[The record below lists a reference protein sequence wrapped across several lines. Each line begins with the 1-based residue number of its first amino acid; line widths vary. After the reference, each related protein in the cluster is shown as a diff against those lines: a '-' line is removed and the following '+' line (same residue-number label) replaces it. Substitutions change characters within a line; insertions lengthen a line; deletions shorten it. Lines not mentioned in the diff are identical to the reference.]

1 MATAGFGEHHTAQ
14 NISKRLVEITNDVG
28 ITGKIVTLTHD
39 EAANQCAAIRKAC
52 AATTEKSTDG
62 SWRSVVCIAH
72 RLPTSSKHALQVNEV
87 THLLSNCRKL
97 VGHFCYSAK
106 ATQALKENQMEW
118 PPTKV
123 IQDIMTR
130 WNSTYYMLE
139 CLTVLHPAISS
150 VLCHKSVSKASDA
163 NLDLST
169 KEWRIADSLVKL
181 LQPFEL
187 ATRLLSVEQYVS
199 ISCAIPVMKGLNRS
213 LTAEDEDD
221 DCQAIQTV
229 KYILQDELSKRFHLE
244 CLDADALEVVASLL
258 DPRFKRAEFFPD
270 LDDKKAAHSALL
282 AMMKGETR

>member
-1 MATAGFGEHHTAQ
+1 M
-14 NISKRLVEITNDVG
+14 R
-28 ITGKIVTLTHD
+28 
-39 EAANQCAAIRKAC
+39 
-52 AATTEKSTDG
+52 
-62 SWRSVVCIAH
+62 
-72 RLPTSSKHALQVNEV
+72 TSLKHALQVDDI
-87 THLLSNCRKL
+87 THLPSNCRKL

-139 CLTVLHPAISS
+139 RLIGIHPAICP
-150 VLCHKSVSKASDA
+150 VLCVKSVSKASDV
-163 NLDLST
+163 NQDLSP
-169 KEWRIADSLVKL
+169 KELRVADSLVKL

-221 DCQAIQTV
+221 DCQAIHTV
-229 KYILQDELSKRFHLE
+229 KYVLQGKLSKRFHLE
-244 CLDADALEVVASLL
+244 CLDADTLEVIASLL
-258 DPRFKRAEFFPD
+258 DPRFKRAKFFPD
-270 LDDKKAAHSALL
+270 PDDKKAAHSALL
-282 AMMKGETR
+282 AMMKKETR